1 MNNQWKTPKGTT
13 LYLLDLKGKPY
24 LPVAE
29 RLIWFRE
36 EHPDW
41 SIETEYVHTDA
52 EQSLAK
58 ATIRNEKGIAVANAH
73 KLETKAGF
81 SDHHEKSETG
91 AIGRALALCGYGTQ
105 FCGADFD
112 EGDRLADAPRN
123 ALADLQPVNQS
134 KPLPTPTP
142 QKESSPGHPG
152 DVVMPF
158 GKTKGSKLS
167 DLTVEEISSAISW
180 LKFKAKPDFRDS
192 AKMKEFLFWAE
203 QYLRKA
209 PPPDEL
215 DQALAGNKP
224 TIEDLQPPD
233 WVTEE
238 IPF

>member
-1 MNNQWKTPKGTT
+1 MNEWKTPKGTT

-41 SIETEYVHTDA
+41 SIETEFLQRDGNA
-52 EQSLAK
+52 SLAK
-58 ATIRNEKGIAVANAH
+58 ATIRNAEGRQIANAH
-73 KLETKAGF
+73 KLETKSGF
-81 SDHHEKSETG
+81 ADFIEKSETS
-91 AIGRALALCGYGTQ
+91 AVGRALALIGYGTQ
-105 FCGADFD
+105 FCANELN
-112 EGDRLADAPRN
+112 EGERLADAPRN
-123 ALADLQPVNQS
+123 EPADFQPVNQS

-209 PPPDEL
+209 PPTDEL

-224 TIEDLQPPD
+224 TTEDLQPPD